1 MEKKITTIVIALM
14 AILVAIGGYFTFQKK
29 KESDTKKPE
38 ISEDSKNFAKEY
50 TNVTEDNVFVYRDV
64 DEIIKI
70 MEHGTG
76 VVYLGYPECP
86 WCQAYVKYL
95 NEVAKK
101 VGIEKIYY
109 CNTKKVKEENMD
121 KYHELISLLTG
132 HLQYNDE
139 GEEWIYVP
147 NVSFHINGEII
158 GNDYETSKD
167 THNLKDPKEYWTEE
181 EVAELKSTLTSYM
194 DQVYTSLNMCTDCNK

>member
-1 MEKKITTIVIALM
+1 MKKKNIIILS
-14 AILVAIGGYFTFQKK
+14 ILVVILLIVGGIFLLND
-29 KESDTKKPE
+29 KE
-38 ISEDSKNFAKEY
+38 KNKNEEVIDHEKFSKEY
-50 TNVTEDNVFVYRDV
+50 SEVSKDNVFVYRNV
-64 DEIIKI
+64 DQIIKI

-86 WCQAYVKYL
+86 WCQEYVKYL
-95 NEVAKK
+95 NETAKE

-121 KYHELISLLTG
+121 KYHELISLLDG

-139 GEEWIYVP
+139 GEQWIYVP
-147 NVSFHINGEII
+147 NVSFHSKGEII

-167 THNLKDPKEYWTEE
+167 TKGLKDPKEYWTKE
-181 EVAELKSTLTSYM
+181 EVSELKKTLTTYM
-194 DQVYTSLNMCTDCNK
+194 EEILMETNVCTDCNK